1 MDCVPAELRAV
12 SVLLQQRALPR
23 HEERH
28 GLQRV
33 HAPDVRAC
41 AAAERR
47 VELRRVRERRARLR
61 LVVRTQVAHG
71 LQQVSPLITCFAL
84 SQFPIFFSQTSCFF
98 GYSNYCKP

>member
-1 MDCVPAELRAV
+1 MLLHFAGFAELRSV

-33 HAPDVRAC
+33 HAPDVCAC

-47 VELRRVRERRARLR
+47 VDVRRVRERRARLR
-61 LVVRTQVAHG
+61 RVVRTQVAHG
-71 LQQVSPLITCFAL
+71 LQQVSHVTHFSTCL
-84 SQFPIFFSQTSCFF
+84 SLFLAYIAEFI
-98 GYSNYCKP
+98 